1 MNADGITL
9 VVDRRNLSLRLENKT
24 LRLDFL
30 DGSFQ
35 RVPVSM
41 LANVM
46 VYGNPSIRC
55 NVWRA
60 LADANV
66 PVAILPGRG
75 RGDVCWLGSGLASY
89 THIRQQQY
97 NAYQNV
103 ARRLSIARWLV
114 MQKLA
119 AQSALLA
126 RLPSFANVA
135 ISKLDQLQFD
145 LSQANKI
152 DELLGYEGHGAAV
165 YYDEL
170 KNHVA
175 EPWGFKQRNRRP
187 PRDPANAL
195 LSLGYTLTLAIVGA
209 EIKAAGLDPY
219 LGFLHDTAP
228 ARPSLA
234 LDLLEPLRAGVDLWV
249 MSLLKDQLTPD
260 NFTYHEEDGCRLDK
274 AGRVLFYANWSQYIE
289 CWLLAPPLLILP
301 TVAANDSDIKSAST
315 RSLKQICRAM
325 TQHFITK
332 LDLKLEP

>member
-60 LADANV
+60 LADANI
-66 PVAILPGRG
+66 PVAILPARG

-97 NAYQNV
+97 NAYQ
-103 ARRLSIARWLV
+103 AASRRLSIARWVV

-126 RLPSFANVA
+126 RLPTFANVA

-145 LSQANKI
+145 ISQASKI

-170 KNHVA
+170 KNHIA
-175 EPWGFKQRNRRP
+175 DSWEFKQRNRRP
-187 PRDPANAL
+187 PRDPTNAL
-195 LSLGYTLTLAIVGA
+195 LSLGYTLALAIVSA

-234 LDLLEPLRAGVDLWV
+234 LDLLEPLRAGVDWLV
-249 MSLLKDQLTPD
+249 INLLKDQLTPE

-274 AGRVLFYANWSQYIE
+274 VGRTIFYANWSEYTE
-289 CWLLAPPLLILP
+289 GWLLAPPLLILP
-301 TVAANDSDIKSAST
+301 TVAANGSDIKSAST

-325 TQHFITK
+325 TQHFIDK
-332 LDLKLEP
+332 LNV